1 MVRGFFWGLAVRLE
15 EDVLRS
21 CGFGQLHCL
30 IRRML
35 DFLKFI
41 IILENGLK
49 VLFKIYFANLS
60 LKIAI
65 LALLIVLILLK

>member
-35 DFLKFI
+35 DFFMDKRCDIFRR
-41 IILENGLK
+41 GLACGY
-49 VLFKIYFANLS
+49 LFKIYTVVDSS
-60 LKIAI
+60 L
-65 LALLIVLILLK
+65 